1 MMAKRRSWNGI
12 RRAAALALMAA
23 ALAGCT
29 PPAAPPAQSASPDE
43 ALQGHAQWCGTNPPS
58 GYCSIDDKR

>member
-1 MMAKRRSWNGI
+1 MWNDSATK
-12 RRAAALALMAA
+12 AARYAAGLLLLAA

-29 PPAAPPAQSASPDE
+29 QPPPPPGVAADE

>member
-1 MMAKRRSWNGI
+1 MTNGRSTKFTT
-12 RRAAALALMAA
+12 RAVSLLLLMAALAA
-23 ALAGCT
+23 CT
-29 PPAAPPAQSASPDE
+29 PAPPPPPAQSGAPDE